1 MEENKLTELNDLKE
15 IAIGKIK
22 SAYNRSIDA
31 EATHSVL
38 WDITERKRNMLL
50 KFSLLISIF
59 IIVFAYLPFL
69 FGEVVIIWV
78 FSLIAEILAFVI
90 AGLVIY
96 GIFLA
101 NYSKAHKQLIH
112 ASILLRRQ
120 SLDFLQYKLDNLDK
134 KSYIEEL
141 KSLEVNDK
149 DLKEK
154 TQLHTEKIS
163 TQLIMRI
170 TYNIE
175 ELEKAGFKKHIITQ
189 QAIDSA
195 NEKLQKFTALRTCE
209 AWLKFD

>member
-1 MEENKLTELNDLKE
+1 MEESKLTELNDLKE

-38 WDITERKRNMLL
+38 WDITERKRNTLL
-50 KFSLLISIF
+50 KLALIISVF
-59 IIVFAYLPFL
+59 IIIFAYLPFL
-69 FGEVVIIWV
+69 FGEVVIIWF

>member
-38 WDITERKRNMLL
+38 WDISERRRETIL
-50 KFSLLISIF
+50 KFVLLISIF
-59 IIVFAYLPFL
+59 IVIFAYLPFL

-90 AGLVIY
+90 AGLAIY

-112 ASILLRRQ
+112 AAILLRRQ
-120 SLDFLQYKLDNLDK
+120 SLDFLQYKLDSLDK
-134 KSYIEEL
+134 NGYIDEL
-141 KSLEVNDK
+141 KALEVNDK

-154 TQLHTEKIS
+154 TQLYTEKMS
-163 TQLIMRI
+163 TQLITRI

-175 ELEKAGFKKHIITQ
+175 ELEKAGFKKHVITQ

-195 NEKLQKFTALRTCE
+195 NEKLQNFNALRTCE

>member
-1 MEENKLTELNDLKE
+1 MEENKLTELSDLKE

-38 WDITERKRNMLL
+38 WDITERKRNTIL
-50 KFSLLISIF
+50 KFSLVISIF
-59 IIVFAYLPFL
+59 IVVFAYLPFL
-69 FGEVVIIWV
+69 FGEVVLVWV

-112 ASILLRRQ
+112 DAILLRRQ
-120 SLDFLQYKLDNLDK
+120 GLDFLEYKLDNLDK

-154 TQLHTEKIS
+154 TQLYTEKIS
-163 TQLIMRI
+163 TQVIMRI

-175 ELEKAGFKKHIITQ
+175 ELEKAGFKKHVITQ

-195 NEKLQKFTALRTCE
+195 NEKLQKFNALRTCE

>member
-1 MEENKLTELNDLKE
+1 MEENLSIELNELKE

-22 SAYNRSIDA
+22 SAYNRSIDS

-38 WDITERKRNMLL
+38 WDITEGKRNIIL
-50 KFSLLISIF
+50 KFALIISIF

-69 FGEVVIIWV
+69 FGEVVIVWF

-112 ASILLRRQ
+112 DAILLRNQ
-120 SLDFLQYKLDNLDK
+120 SLDFLQYKLESLDK
-134 KSYIEEL
+134 QGYIEEL
-141 KSLEVNDK
+141 KSLEINDNNI
-149 DLKEK
+149 KEK
-154 TQLHTEKIS
+154 TQLYTEKIS
-163 TQLIMRI
+163 TQLITRI
-170 TYNIE
+170 TYYIE
-175 ELEKAGFKKHIITQ
+175 ELKKAGIKKHVITQ
-189 QAIDSA
+189 QSIDSA
-195 NEKLQKFTALRTCE
+195 NEKLQKFNALRTCE

>member
-50 KFSLLISIF
+50 KFALINSIF
-59 IIVFAYLPFL
+59 IIIFAYLPFL

-78 FSLIAEILAFVI
+78 FSLIAEILAFII
-90 AGLVIY
+90 AGLAIY

-101 NYSKAHKQLIH
+101 NYSKDHKQLIH
-112 ASILLRRQ
+112 AAILLRRQ

-134 KSYIEEL
+134 KSYIDEL

-149 DLKEK
+149 NLKEK
-154 TQLHTEKIS
+154 TQLYTEKIS
-163 TQLIMRI
+163 TQLLMRI
-170 TYNIE
+170 TYNVD
-175 ELEKAGFKKHIITQ
+175 ELEKAGFKKHVITQ

-195 NEKLQKFTALRTCE
+195 NEKLQKFNALRTCE
-209 AWLKFD
+209 SWLKFD

>member
-1 MEENKLTELNDLKE
+1 MEESKLTELNDLKE

-38 WDITERKRNMLL
+38 WDITERKRNTLL
-50 KFSLLISIF
+50 KLALLISVF
-59 IIVFAYLPFL
+59 IIIFAYLPFL

>member
-1 MEENKLTELNDLKE
+1 MGEEKLKELNDLKE
-15 IAIGKIK
+15 IAVGKIK
-22 SAYNRSIDA
+22 AAYNRSIDA

-38 WDITERKRNMLL
+38 WDVIERKRDMML
-50 KFSLLISIF
+50 KFALVISLLIIT
-59 IIVFAYLPFL
+59 FAYLPFL
-69 FGEVVIIWV
+69 FGEVVIVWV
-78 FSLIAEILAFVI
+78 FSIIAEILAFII
-90 AGLVIY
+90 AGLAIY

-101 NYSKAHKQLIH
+101 NYSKAHKQLIR
-112 ASILLRRQ
+112 AAILLRRQ
-120 SLDFLQYKLDNLDK
+120 SLDFFQYKLDNLDK

-154 TQLHTEKIS
+154 TQLYTEKIS
-163 TQLIMRI
+163 TQLIMKI

-175 ELEKAGFKKHIITQ
+175 ELEKAGFKKHVITQ

-195 NEKLQKFTALRTCE
+195 NEKLQKFNALRTCE

>member
-1 MEENKLTELNDLKE
+1 MEENKSTELSDLKE

-22 SAYNRSIDA
+22 SAFNRSIDA

-38 WDITERKRNMLL
+38 WDTTERKRNMLL
-50 KFSLLISIF
+50 KLALLISIF
-59 IIVFAYLPFL
+59 IVIFAYLPFL

-78 FSLIAEILAFVI
+78 FSLIAEILAFII
-90 AGLVIY
+90 AGLTIY

-101 NYSKAHKQLIH
+101 NYSKTHKQLIH
-112 ASILLRRQ
+112 AAILLRRQ

-149 DLKEK
+149 NLKEK
-154 TQLHTEKIS
+154 TQLYTEKIS
-163 TQLIMRI
+163 TQLIVRI

-175 ELEKAGFKKHIITQ
+175 ELEKAGFKKHVITQ

-195 NEKLQKFTALRTCE
+195 NEKLQKFNALRTCE

>member
-1 MEENKLTELNDLKE
+1 MEENKLTELNALKE

-38 WDITERKRNMLL
+38 WDITEKKRNMLL

-59 IIVFAYLPFL
+59 IVVFAYLPFL

-101 NYSKAHKQLIH
+101 NYSKVHKQLIH

-149 DLKEK
+149 NLKEK
-154 TQLHTEKIS
+154 TQLYTEKIS

-175 ELEKAGFKKHIITQ
+175 ELEKAGFKKHVITQ

-195 NEKLQKFTALRTCE
+195 NEKLQKFNALRTCE

>member
-38 WDITERKRNMLL
+38 WDITERKRNRLL
-50 KFSLLISIF
+50 KFALVNSIF
-59 IIVFAYLPFL
+59 IIIFAYLPFL
-69 FGEVVIIWV
+69 FGEVVIIWF

-90 AGLVIY
+90 AGLAIY
-96 GIFLA
+96 GIFLS
-101 NYSKAHKQLIH
+101 NYSKVHKQLTH
-112 ASILLRRQ
+112 DAILLRRQ

-149 DLKEK
+149 NLKEK
-154 TQLHTEKIS
+154 TQLYTEKIS
-163 TQLIMRI
+163 TQLIMQI

-175 ELEKAGFKKHIITQ
+175 ELEKAGLKKHVITQ

-195 NEKLQKFTALRTCE
+195 NEKLQKFNALRTCE

>member
-1 MEENKLTELNDLKE
+1 MEENKLTELNALKE

-38 WDITERKRNMLL
+38 WDITEKKRNMLL

-59 IIVFAYLPFL
+59 IVVFAYLPFL

-149 DLKEK
+149 NLKEK
-154 TQLHTEKIS
+154 TQLYTEKIS

-175 ELEKAGFKKHIITQ
+175 ELEKAGFKKHVITQ

-195 NEKLQKFTALRTCE
+195 NEKLQKFNALRTCE

>member
-1 MEENKLTELNDLKE
+1 MGEDKLIELSDLKE

-22 SAYNRSIDA
+22 AAYNRSIDA

-38 WDITERKRNMLL
+38 WDITEKKRNTLL
-50 KFSLLISIF
+50 KFGLLFSV
-59 IIVFAYLPFL
+59 IIIIFAYLPFI
-69 FGEVVIIWV
+69 FGEVIIIWV

-90 AGLVIY
+90 AGLTIY

-112 ASILLRRQ
+112 VAILLRRQ

-134 KSYIEEL
+134 DGYIIEL
-141 KSLEVNDK
+141 KSLEINDEN
-149 DLKEK
+149 LKEK
-154 TQLHTEKIS
+154 TQLYTEKIS

-175 ELEKAGFKKHIITQ
+175 ELEKAGFKKHVITQ

-195 NEKLQKFTALRTCE
+195 NEKLQKFNALRTCE

>member
-1 MEENKLTELNDLKE
+1 MGEDKLTELNDLKE

-38 WDITERKRNMLL
+38 WDITERKRSMLL
-50 KFSLLISIF
+50 KFALLTSIF
-59 IIVFAYLPFL
+59 IIIFAYLPLL
-69 FGEVVIIWV
+69 FGVVVVIWV

-90 AGLVIY
+90 AGLTIY

-112 ASILLRRQ
+112 SAILLRRQ
-120 SLDFLQYKLDNLDK
+120 SLDFLQYQLDNLDK
-134 KSYIEEL
+134 EGYIDEL

-149 DLKEK
+149 NLKEK
-154 TQLHTEKIS
+154 TQLYTEKIS
-163 TQLIMRI
+163 TQLITRI

-175 ELEKAGFKKHIITQ
+175 ELEKAGIKKHFITQ
-189 QAIDSA
+189 QSIDSA
-195 NEKLQKFTALRTCE
+195 NEKLQKFNALRTCE
-209 AWLKFD
+209 AWIKFD

>member
-1 MEENKLTELNDLKE
+1 MGEEKLKELNDLKE
-15 IAIGKIK
+15 IAVGKIK
-22 SAYNRSIDA
+22 AAYNRSIDA

-38 WDITERKRNMLL
+38 WDVIERKRDMML
-50 KFSLLISIF
+50 KFALVISLLIIT
-59 IIVFAYLPFL
+59 FAYLPFL
-69 FGEVVIIWV
+69 FGEVVIVWV
-78 FSLIAEILAFVI
+78 FSIIAEILAFII
-90 AGLVIY
+90 AGLAIY

-101 NYSKAHKQLIH
+101 NYSKAHKQLIR
-112 ASILLRRQ
+112 AAILLRRQ
-120 SLDFLQYKLDNLDK
+120 SLDFFQYKLDNLDK

-154 TQLHTEKIS
+154 TQLYTEKIS

-175 ELEKAGFKKHIITQ
+175 ELEKAGFKKHVITQ

>member
-1 MEENKLTELNDLKE
+1 MEENNLTELSDLKE

-22 SAYNRSIDA
+22 AANNRSIDA

-38 WDITERKRNMLL
+38 WDITEKKRNTLL
-50 KFSLLISIF
+50 KFTLLTSIL
-59 IIVFAYLPFL
+59 IIIFAYLPIL

-90 AGLVIY
+90 ASLTIY
-96 GIFLA
+96 GIFLS
-101 NYSKAHKQLIH
+101 NFSKVHKQLIN
-112 ASILLRRQ
+112 AAILLRRQ

-134 KSYIEEL
+134 KGYIDEL
-141 KSLEVNDK
+141 KSLEINDTN
-149 DLKEK
+149 LKEK
-154 TQLHTEKIS
+154 TQLYTEKMS

-175 ELEKAGFKKHIITQ
+175 KLEKAGFKKHIITKQ
-189 QAIDSA
+189 SVESA
-195 NEKLQKFTALRTCE
+195 EEKLQKFNALRTCE

>member
-22 SAYNRSIDA
+22 SAFNRSIDA

-38 WDITERKRNMLL
+38 WDISERKRNTLL
-50 KFSLLISIF
+50 KFVLLISIF
-59 IIVFAYLPFL
+59 IVIFAYLPFL
-69 FGEVVIIWV
+69 FGEVVIIWF

-90 AGLVIY
+90 AGLTIY

-101 NYSKAHKQLIH
+101 NYSKVHKQLIH
-112 ASILLRRQ
+112 AAIFLRRQ

-134 KSYIEEL
+134 KGYIDEL
-141 KSLEVNDK
+141 KALEVNDK

-154 TQLHTEKIS
+154 TQLYTEKMS
-163 TQLIMRI
+163 TPLITRI

-175 ELEKAGFKKHIITQ
+175 ELEKAGFKKHVITQ

-195 NEKLQKFTALRTCE
+195 NEKLQKFSALRTCE
-209 AWLKFD
+209 AWLKFG

>member
-1 MEENKLTELNDLKE
+1 MEENKLTELSDLKE

-38 WDITERKRNMLL
+38 WDITEKKRNTIL
-50 KFSLLISIF
+50 KLSLVISIF
-59 IIVFAYLPFL
+59 IVIFAYLPFL
-69 FGEVVIIWV
+69 FGEVLLIWV
-78 FSLIAEILAFVI
+78 FSVIAEILAFVI
-90 AGLVIY
+90 AGITIY

-112 ASILLRRQ
+112 DAILLRRQ
-120 SLDFLQYKLDNLDK
+120 GLDFLQYKLDNLDK

-149 DLKEK
+149 NLKEK
-154 TQLHTEKIS
+154 TQLYTEKIS
-163 TQLIMRI
+163 TQLIIQI

-175 ELEKAGFKKHIITQ
+175 ELEKAGFKKHVITQ

-195 NEKLQKFTALRTCE
+195 NEKLQKFNALRTCE

>member
-38 WDITERKRNMLL
+38 WDITERKRNTLL
-50 KFSLLISIF
+50 KLALLISVF
-59 IIVFAYLPFL
+59 IIIFAYLPFL
-69 FGEVVIIWV
+69 FGEVIIIWV

-90 AGLVIY
+90 AGLTIY
-96 GIFLA
+96 GIFLS
-101 NYSKAHKQLIH
+101 NFSKVHKQLIQ
-112 ASILLRRQ
+112 AAILLRRQ

-154 TQLHTEKIS
+154 TRLYTEKMS

-189 QAIDSA
+189 QAINSA
-195 NEKLQKFTALRTCE
+195 NEKLQKFNALRTCE

>member
-38 WDITERKRNMLL
+38 WDISERKRNTIL
-50 KFSLLISIF
+50 KFVLLISIF
-59 IIVFAYLPFL
+59 IVIFAYLPFL
-69 FGEVVIIWV
+69 FGEVVIIWI

-90 AGLVIY
+90 AGLAIY

-101 NYSKAHKQLIH
+101 NYSKAHKQLNH
-112 ASILLRRQ
+112 AAILLRRQ

-134 KSYIEEL
+134 KGYIDEL
-141 KSLEVNDK
+141 KALEVNDK

-154 TQLHTEKIS
+154 TQLYTEKMS
-163 TQLIMRI
+163 TQLISRI

-175 ELEKAGFKKHIITQ
+175 ELEKAGFKKHVITQ

-195 NEKLQKFTALRTCE
+195 NEKLQNFNALRTCE

>member
-59 IIVFAYLPFL
+59 IVVFAYLPFL

-112 ASILLRRQ
+112 AAILLRRQ

-141 KSLEVNDK
+141 KSLEVSDK

-175 ELEKAGFKKHIITQ
+175 ELEKAGFKKHVITQ

-195 NEKLQKFTALRTCE
+195 NEKLQKFNALRTCE